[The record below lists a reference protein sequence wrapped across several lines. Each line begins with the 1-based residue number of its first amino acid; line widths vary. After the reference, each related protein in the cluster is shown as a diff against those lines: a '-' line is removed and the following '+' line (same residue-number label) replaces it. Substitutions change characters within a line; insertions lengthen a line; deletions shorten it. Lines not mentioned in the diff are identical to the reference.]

1 MSIKQ
6 NQTVPYTI
14 TSDYPTMYVNK
25 NRKEHINFIIAA
37 QINTYYNYCLL
48 QLKVIKHILKV
59 ITVIAA
65 LILIFATLVYFT
77 ISPVDNINA
86 LDQGA
91 NNQLWS
97 KEITAR
103 PILLKNVT
111 IVDTKSGNLLK
122 NKDIL
127 LVDGKIRTIAPTGQV
142 AVQQDVQV
150 IEASGKYVV
159 PGLINM
165 HMHVIDYPYPSE
177 NLSIMLTNGITGF
190 RQMSGS
196 SELLKLRKE
205 HEFQIQ
211 DKQPAMLGMPG
222 SVLTPVNTHSIKA
235 AQRNVNQQKAEGA
248 DFIKI
253 GLLSPNIFFATLSE
267 AKRIGI
273 PVLGHVTADANMMAA
288 SDSGFRSME
297 HLGLNYGGLTACSTE
312 ESGLI
317 AIAPKEP
324 AILHYLPA
332 FMEKMSMKLLQSTLM
347 NPAVGTSDAEY
358 QRISRIVKTFSEA
371 KARKNA
377 MKLIANGTWQC
388 PTLAHLRQY
397 QLAYLPEIKNEP
409 GYTYDNAKR
418 EQKHIKVTEKFEKEL
433 TPQRKEILT
442 NAYNLQLKLVKIY
455 DEMGVKLLAGTDDQ
469 NGKALQLE
477 FEEFAKAGLSPLHI
491 LQTATTNAAEF
502 LGRTADMGTVEQ
514 GKIADLVLLD
524 ANPLEDIRHLRS
536 IQAVIRNGYYYS
548 KEELADL
555 KIKALQ
561 IEK

>member
-1 MSIKQ
+1 MQSKQ
-6 NQTVPYTI
+6 
-14 TSDYPTMYVNK
+14 K
-25 NRKEHINFIIAA
+25 HISFNLVD
-37 QINTYYNYCLL
+37 QLNTFHRHCLV
-48 QLKVIKHILKV
+48 QLTVIKYKLKSV
-59 ITVIAA
+59 AITA
-65 LILIFATLVYFT
+65 LLVMVFGTVGYFAL
-77 ISPVDNINA
+77 SPDGNNNK
-86 LDQGA
+86 LNQLS
-91 NNQLWS
+91 NNQVYTQRTNS
-97 KEITAR
+97 R

-111 IVDTKSGNLLK
+111 IVDTKSGNLFK
-122 NKDIL
+122 NMDIL
-127 LVDGKIRTIAPTGQV
+127 LVDGKIRKIASTGQ
-142 AVQQDVQV
+142 AAAQQDAQV
-150 IEASGKYVV
+150 IDASGKYVV

-165 HMHVIDYPYPSE
+165 HMHVIDYPYTSE
-177 NLSIMLTNGITGF
+177 NLAIMLSYGITGF

-196 SELLKLRKE
+196 SELLKLKRNHKLP
-205 HEFQIQ
+205 IQ
-211 DKQPAMLGMPG
+211 DQQPSMLGMPG
-222 SVLTPVNTHSIKA
+222 SVLTPVNTHNIKA
-235 AQRNVNQQKAEGA
+235 AQRNVRDQKADGA

-253 GLLSPNIFFATLSE
+253 GMLSPNIFFATLSE

-288 SDSGFRSME
+288 SDSGFRSVE

-312 ESGLI
+312 EAALI

-324 AILHYLPA
+324 AILHYMPA
-332 FMEKMSMKLLQSTLM
+332 FMENLSMKLLQSTLM
-347 NPAVGTSDAEY
+347 NPAVGTSDEEY
-358 QRISRIVKTFSEA
+358 QRISRIVLTFSEV

-377 MKLIANGTWQC
+377 KKYLANGTWQC

-397 QLAYLPEIKNEP
+397 QQAYLPEIKNEP
-409 GYTYDNAKR
+409 GYKYDNTER

-433 TPQRKEILT
+433 TPQRKEILK

-455 DEMGVKLLAGTDDQ
+455 DDMGLKLLAGTDDQ

-502 LGRTADMGTVEQ
+502 LNRSTDLGTVEQ

-524 ANPLEDIRHLRS
+524 ANPLEDIRYLRK
-536 IQAVIRNGYYYS
+536 INAVIRNGYYFS

-555 KIKALQ
+555 KTKALK